1 MSVAAAKGQLYG
13 VILAG
18 GRGTRFWPLSRRR
31 NPKQL
36 LNVVGDESLLQ
47 QTVERLRPLIPPER
61 IWILTSELLRRR
73 IIWQLPEVPRRQIIA
88 EPVQRNTAPAIALAA
103 KLVNDNDPEAVI
115 GIFPSD
121 HSISRPAVY
130 LRTLR
135 RAARAAQKGEL
146 IVLGIPPAWPETG
159 YGYIELP
166 ADAKAGGGDAVK
178 VVSFREKPHL
188 AAAKRYVN
196 SGNFYWNT
204 GQFLWRTTTILDA
217 IARHMPA
224 TAKAIGNIAPAA
236 SRDFAR
242 SLKAQYPRCENLSI
256 DYGVLEKA
264 KNISGFACQDFGWN
278 DVGSWEAVYQV
289 LAKDRAGNVARSELI
304 ALDASANYVDG
315 RKKLVA
321 LVGVRD
327 LVVVDTP
334 GALLICHRDRAQQV
348 SKIVRI
354 LEEAGREEL
363 L

>member
-36 LNVVGDESLLQ
+36 LNVVGDESLLR

-61 IWILTSELLRRR
+61 IWILTSDLLRRR
-73 IIWQLPEVPRRQIIA
+73 IILQLPEVPRRQIIA

-103 KLVNDNDPEAVI
+103 KLVADSDPEAVI

-130 LRTLR
+130 LKTLA
-135 RAARAAQKGEL
+135 RAARAARGGEL

-166 ADAKAGGGDAVK
+166 AAAEAARGDAVK
-178 VVSFREKPHL
+178 VASFREKPKL
-188 AAAKRYVN
+188 AAAKRYLKA
-196 SGNFYWNT
+196 GNFYWNS
-204 GQFLWRTTTILDA
+204 GQFLWRTRTILDA
-217 IARHMPA
+217 IARYMPA
-224 TAKAIGNIAPAA
+224 TAEAIGGIAPVSSRSFA
-236 SRDFAR
+236 S
-242 SLKAQYPRCENLSI
+242 SLRKHYPRCENLSI

-264 KNISGFACQDFGWN
+264 NNISGFACEDFGWN
-278 DVGSWEAVYQV
+278 DVGSWEAVYQ
-289 LAKDRAGNVARSELI
+289 LLSKDRAGNVARSEMIELES
-304 ALDASANYVDG
+304 AANYVDA
-315 RKKLVA
+315 RNKLVA

-334 GALLICHRDRAQQV
+334 DALLICRRDEAQNV
-348 SKIVRI
+348 SKLVRM
-354 LEEAGREEL
+354 LEETGREEL